1 MILTDK
7 IEYKV
12 NPSTTKYYISKGYNC
27 KNNDIIKIDIKDL
40 PLTSVIKLLVKCDLC
55 GNERN
60 LMYKHYINNTK
71 NYTQIYTCSKCGT
84 FKNKKTKFEKYG
96 DENFTNR
103 EKAIETCIEKY
114 GVDNVSKSDVIKKT
128 RKETNLQNWGVENV
142 FSSNYIKNKI
152 SNTIEKKYGSKL
164 YINTDDFTKKYKNF
178 CKILGVEHYS
188 QTKEF
193 KSKFEETCLLK
204 FGFKTSLLSPIIQNK
219 IKDTN
224 LIKFGE
230 EIPMRNKFINI
241 KNKENVIIGR
251 YDYFFNL
258 GYKVIKYDYDKREY
272 LLQKIECGHEFS
284 IDYDLFRSRIKY
296 NNSSCLICYPKD
308 PLQSIKEREL
318 GRWLN
323 NFEKNILYGNR
334 ELLNGKELDLYLPDK
349 KLAIEFNGLYWHSD
363 KFKDRLYHLNKTNLC
378 KNKGISLIHIW
389 EDDWLNKKEIVKSI
403 IKNKLGVID
412 NKIFARKCKIKII
425 TNKESNLFLDN
436 NHIQGGTS
444 ASICVALYYD
454 NEIVSVMTFG
464 KRRLNNKDTF
474 ELIRFCNKIN
484 TVVIG
489 GSSKL
494 FNYYINN
501 YDFTNIIS
509 YSDISLFEG
518 GLYKILG
525 FKNDGYT
532 SLNYYWTDLIKK
544 YHRFNFNK
552 KKLIKLGF
560 NKDKTEDE
568 IMKENGYFKIWSC
581 GQIRWIYNKNI

>member
-1 MILTDK
+1 M
-7 IEYKV
+7 
-12 NPSTTKYYISKGYNC
+12 
-27 KNNDIIKIDIKDL
+27 
-40 PLTSVIKLLVKCDLC
+40 
-55 GNERN
+55 
-60 LMYKHYINNTK
+60 
-71 NYTQIYTCSKCGT
+71 
-84 FKNKKTKFEKYG
+84 
-96 DENFTNR
+96 
-103 EKAIETCIEKY
+103 
-114 GVDNVSKSDVIKKT
+114 
-128 RKETNLQNWGVENV
+128 
-142 FSSNYIKNKI
+142 
-152 SNTIEKKYGSKL
+152 
-164 YINTDDFTKKYKNF
+164 
-178 CKILGVEHYS
+178 
-188 QTKEF
+188 
-193 KSKFEETCLLK
+193 
-204 FGFKTSLLSPIIQNK
+204 
-219 IKDTN
+219 
-224 LIKFGE
+224 
-230 EIPMRNKFINI
+230 
-241 KNKENVIIGR
+241 
-251 YDYFFNL
+251 
-258 GYKVIKYDYDKREY
+258 
-272 LLQKIECGHEFS
+272 
-284 IDYDLFRSRIKY
+284 
-296 NNSSCLICYPKD
+296 
-308 PLQSIKEREL
+308 
-318 GRWLN
+318 
-323 NFEKNILYGNR
+323 
-334 ELLNGKELDLYLPDK
+334 
-349 KLAIEFNGLYWHSD
+349 
-363 KFKDRLYHLNKTNLC
+363 
-378 KNKGISLIHIW
+378 
-389 EDDWLNKKEIVKSI
+389 
-403 IKNKLGVID
+403 
-412 NKIFARKCKIKII
+412 
-425 TNKESNLFLDN
+425 DN